1 MLEQQAG
8 QFSEQ
13 LKVIDQQTAELNL
26 LKESISKVQSSKN
39 KEMFS
44 EIGKGIYIKGNLD
57 NSQMLVDVGN
67 KVLVPK
73 NSKEIDGI
81 IGSQVKKFGEIKK
94 EISGRI
100 DAINTEVNKIM
111 AEAQKSQGQTPAKTA
126 KKKKGPAKKTK

>member
-111 AEAQKSQGQTPAKTA
+111 AEAQKSQGQTPAKVTKKTSS
-126 KKKKGPAKKTK
+126 KKK